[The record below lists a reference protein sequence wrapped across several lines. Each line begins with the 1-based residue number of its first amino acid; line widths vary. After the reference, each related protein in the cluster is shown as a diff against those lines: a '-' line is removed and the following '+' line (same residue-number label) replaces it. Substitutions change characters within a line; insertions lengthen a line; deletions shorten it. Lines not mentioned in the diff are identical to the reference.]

1 MRPVKSAMS
10 GHLAEATKILLFK
23 GKSAGLLDSVIARGR
38 QVGQA
43 APEPDSRRRSGHL
56 VGSLGRR
63 PASP

>member
-1 MRPVKSAMS
+1 MRPVKCAMCEDPT
-10 GHLAEATKILLFK
+10 EAAKALLFK

-56 VGSLGRR
+56 VGSLGRP